1 MARSLALWLAL
12 FSARGGAPAPEG
24 AAAPAGPAA
33 PEGTGPLVWLNPGQ
47 GARVAGLVQ
56 LAQQMRRARRE
67 LRFALTLAPGDEA
80 PQGFPPGT
88 AVLPSPDQTI
98 PAMRTF
104 LDRLK
109 PDVAVLT
116 GSALPPVLIHET
128 HARGI
133 PLILADAQMTLEGWK
148 ARRWR
153 SGLASALLS
162 RFAAVLAQDGD
173 SARRLRRLGGRRLA
187 VEVTGP
193 IEETSEPLPCNE
205 TERESLAGLL
215 RTRPVWF
222 ASSCAPEDEQAVL
235 AAHARA
241 SQHAHRMLLILAPA
255 DPARG
260 PALAAKLVADGW
272 EVALRSAEQE
282 PEEPVQVLIAD
293 TEGEMGLW
301 YRLAPVTFMGGTL
314 HPGTCG
320 RSPFEPAA
328 LGSAI
333 LYGPQEVP
341 QEAAYARLAAAQAA
355 RQVSGEAE
363 LAGALVDLIAA
374 DRAATLAHHAWQL
387 SSVGAGAS
395 EQVMRAIFAALDAR
409 AKAAT

>member
-12 FSARGGAPAPEG
+12 FSARGGAPAAQDFPLPDG
-24 AAAPAGPAA
+24 S
-33 PEGTGPLVWLNPGQ
+33 GPLVWLCPGP
-47 GARVAGLVQ
+47 GARLAGLLQ
-56 LAQQMRRARRE
+56 LARQMRRTRHD
-67 LRFALTLAPGDEA
+67 LRFVLTLEPGEA
-80 PQGFPPGT
+80 PPQS
-88 AVLPSPDQTI
+88 LPAGIALLPLPAQTV
-98 PAMRTF
+98 PAMRGF
-104 LDRLK
+104 LERLK

-128 HARGI
+128 HARGV
-133 PLILADAQMTLEGWK
+133 PLILADAQMTLAGWK

-153 SGLASALLS
+153 PGLAAALLS
-162 RFAAVLAQDGD
+162 RMAAVLAQDGD
-173 SARRLRRLGGRRLA
+173 SARRLRRLGGRHLV

-193 IEETSEPLPCNE
+193 IEETTEPLPCNE
-205 TERESLAGLL
+205 TERESIAGLL

-260 PALAAKLVADGW
+260 PALAAKLAAEGW

-355 RQVSGEAE
+355 RRVSGEAE
-363 LAGALVDLIAA
+363 LADALVDLIAA
-374 DRAATLAHHAWQL
+374 DRAATLAHNAWQV
-387 SSVGAGAS
+387 SSVGAGAT

-409 AKAAT
+409 GRA

>member
-12 FSARGGAPAPEG
+12 FAARGGA
-24 AAAPAGPAA
+24 GPAA
-33 PEGTGPLVWLNPGQ
+33 PDWPLLPEGTGPLVWLHPGPGTRAQ
-47 GARVAGLVQ
+47 GLVQ
-56 LAQQMRRARRE
+56 LAQQMRRARRA
-67 LRFALTLAPGDEA
+67 LRFVLTLPPGQELPA
-80 PQGFPPGT
+80 GFPAGT
-88 AVLPSPDQTI
+88 VLL
-98 PAMRTF
+98 PAPPESLPVMRAF
-104 LDRLK
+104 LDRLR

-116 GSALPPVLIHET
+116 GPDLPPVLIHEA
-128 HARGI
+128 HARGV
-133 PLILADAQMTLEGWK
+133 PLILADAQMTLAGWK

-153 SGLASALLS
+153 SGLTAALLS
-162 RFAAVLAQDGD
+162 RFTAVLAQDGD
-173 SARRLRRLGGRRLA
+173 SARRLRLLAGRRLK

-193 IEETSEPLPCNE
+193 LEETTEPLPCNE
-205 TERESLAGLL
+205 TERESLAALL

-222 ASSCAPEDEQAVL
+222 ASACAPEDEQAVL

-260 PALAAKLVADGW
+260 PALAARLAAEGW

-282 PEEPVQVLIAD
+282 PEEQVQVLIAD
-293 TEGEMGLW
+293 TEGEIGLW

-333 LYGPQEVP
+333 LYGPHEVP
-341 QEAAYARLAAAQAA
+341 QEAANARLAAARAA
-355 RQVSGEAE
+355 RRVGDEAE
-363 LAGALVDLIAA
+363 LADALVDLIAA
-374 DRAATLAHHAWQL
+374 DRAAMLAHNAWQV
-387 SSVGAGAS
+387 SSVGAGAT
-395 EQVMRAIFAALDAR
+395 EQVMRAILAALDAR
-409 AKAAT
+409 AGAAA

>member
-1 MARSLALWLAL
+1 MTRSLALWLAL
-12 FSARGGAPAPEG
+12 FAARGGAVGPAPEWPPLPG
-24 AAAPAGPAA
+24 
-33 PEGTGPLVWLNPGQ
+33 GTGPLVWLHPGP
-47 GARVAGLVQ
+47 GARIAGLVQ

-67 LRFALTLAPGDEA
+67 LRFVLTLPPGEELPA
-80 PQGFPPGT
+80 GFPTGT
-88 AVLPSPDQTI
+88 VLLSAPVDSVPR
-98 PAMRTF
+98 MRAF
-104 LDRLK
+104 LDRLR

-116 GSALPPVLIHET
+116 GSDLPPVLIHET
-128 HARGI
+128 HARGV
-133 PLILADAQMTLEGWK
+133 PLILADAQMTLADWK

-153 SGLASALLS
+153 SGLAAALLS
-162 RFAAVLAQDGD
+162 RFSAVLAQDGD
-173 SARRLRRLGGRRLA
+173 SARRLRRLAGRRLT

-193 IEETSEPLPCNE
+193 LEETSEPLPYNE

-260 PALAAKLVADGW
+260 PALAARLAAEGW

-282 PEEPVQVLIAD
+282 PEESVQVLIAD
-293 TEGEMGLW
+293 TEGETGLW

-355 RQVSGEAE
+355 RRVSGEGE
-363 LAGALVDLIAA
+363 LADALVDLIAA
-374 DRAATLAHHAWQL
+374 DRAATLAHNAWQV
-387 SSVGAGAS
+387 SSVGAGAT

-409 AKAAT
+409 AKGRA